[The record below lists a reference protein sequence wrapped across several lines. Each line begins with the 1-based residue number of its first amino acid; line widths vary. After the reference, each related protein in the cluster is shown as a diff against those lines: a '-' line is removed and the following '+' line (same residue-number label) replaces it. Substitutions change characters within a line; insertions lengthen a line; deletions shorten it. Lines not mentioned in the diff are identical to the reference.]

1 MAIAGFFISIIF
13 YILPSDLIGPFREN
27 WFILTLGTLGSLCL
41 SARAT
46 VLLACSKQN
55 KSAFVNLLSTI
66 LRLIWILILVNKDIN
81 SPNNY
86 IYAYAIPPIIVFLL
100 FEIIDS
106 NRFSLMSINF
116 KSFSNSSRFTRNMF
130 LWAIFTAIYWRQ
142 DLFLLNLMSYGSLVA
157 FADIIFKFSI
167 SAMIIPNAVS
177 AYYKPKFIGIGLPS
191 QLNLTKK
198 LMPILFLLS
207 GLVVAGSGVG
217 GYLLTIYL
225 GNSYKEIFWPILITS
240 FGNVIF
246 LLTIPLNEI
255 LFSNENGGIF
265 AIQAITVSILCGIVT
280 ILTLPFFGVFTIAL
294 SYVTAALIPFGL
306 SYYRVNRIVKY
317 SDYENKY
324 IFY

>member
-1 MAIAGFFISIIF
+1 
-13 YILPSDLIGPFREN
+13 
-27 WFILTLGTLGSLCL
+27 
-41 SARAT
+41 
-46 VLLACSKQN
+46 
-55 KSAFVNLLSTI
+55 
-66 LRLIWILILVNKDIN
+66 
-81 SPNNY
+81 
-86 IYAYAIPPIIVFLL
+86 
-100 FEIIDS
+100 
-106 NRFSLMSINF
+106 
-116 KSFSNSSRFTRNMF
+116 
-130 LWAIFTAIYWRQ
+130 
-142 DLFLLNLMSYGSLVA
+142 MSYGSLVA